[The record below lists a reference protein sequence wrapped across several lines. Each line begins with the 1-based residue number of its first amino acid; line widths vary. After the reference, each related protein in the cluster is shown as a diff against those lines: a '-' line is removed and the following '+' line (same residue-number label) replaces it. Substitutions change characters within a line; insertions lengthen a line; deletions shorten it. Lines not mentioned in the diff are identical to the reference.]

1 MIARHEVLLSLYGV
15 WRLFLRD
22 PRGIEWLDVSIE
34 GFWKSFFCAV
44 VVPILTKLHD
54 LKTYSCMDALIH
66 HIA

>member
-34 GFWKSFFCAV
+34 GFWKSFFCCCCFDVCIVAYFWR
-44 VVPILTKLHD
+44 LG
-54 LKTYSCMDALIH
+54 IH
-66 HIA
+66 PQ